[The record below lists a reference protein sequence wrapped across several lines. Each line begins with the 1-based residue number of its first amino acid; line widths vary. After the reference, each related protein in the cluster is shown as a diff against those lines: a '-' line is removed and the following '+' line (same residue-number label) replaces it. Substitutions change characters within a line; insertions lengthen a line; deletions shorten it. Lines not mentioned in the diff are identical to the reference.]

1 MSVEDSAHL
10 LLTQLIALGGTL
22 SSYTWICM
30 ILNFLQTR
38 NPPILPALHRRPHQC
53 TVDAN
58 GKLSAFAD
66 NIESLRGF
74 GEKNRESI
82 GELLFHFFRRYG
94 HEIDYDHNVISIRE
108 GALISK
114 QAKTWHLMQNNRLC
128 VEEPFNTERNLG
140 NTADDISFRGVHLE
154 LRRACDLIS
163 ECKLEE
169 ALEQYEFPPTAQT
182 TWAKPP
188 PQPRPVLSR
197 SASQSSRAGK
207 TGSNNNRGSR
217 QGQGQSRSGPSNRR
231 NSSAAALNKLTSV
244 QDSGV
249 NVSRNTMPTPPVLP
263 NLHIQDQ
270 LYTQYQY
277 LQQQEATLRLQL
289 HQRTFQ
295 AQQLQSQVSGQTIPS
310 GTVGPTYAPIQAVS
324 TRRQTSHDAAPLSA
338 PLRQQYFFQQ
348 PTSVNPG
355 RAPKYPNNMN
365 VPSQQSVHTNPS
377 SPSMSP
383 AQPINA
389 TNSELRRG
397 VHRSSAAEASL
408 AAIRSQSQPPTTR
421 AFHNEFHVTETP
433 PPMPLSTRSFLAEIH
448 AKEPP
453 PPLGPGFR
461 NYAIPPRQFPKS
473 RANPA
478 FQGACLGMESL
489 DQLPQY
495 LQRAGIKYNP
505 EGNQLPPHLRI
516 GAPEMMHH
524 FNPRIAAQPA
534 VNAPYTSPRMN
545 PSTDDSVAADAPS
558 TSPSMNT
565 SIDDSVAANAPYTS
579 LRMNPP
585 TDDSLTAKEY
595 VGYYLHDSPPS
606 HPYSRLTPLATIP
619 SYNDLVQRARG
630 MSPDVTRLKHPSR
643 SPSPSSSSSRRERS
657 VSFYSATSH
666 VSSSHL
672 ASAPPGPTTTTTRRS
687 GPIIANGSD
696 ASMSDYATPP
706 ECQSLYFPAEVSEAA
721 SLSDE
726 PMDTP
731 VTDSVTP
738 SQELQDA
745 FGLDA
750 VVDVERTNSLP
761 TMLQFGEF
769 PARSTYRASFA
780 ARPEDS
786 TYGDMPTPRVPPAY
800 QNGVDEN
807 AQGLGINIKTSHS
820 TSASPTGEQKSSS
833 STIYQSNPAPEGDTG
848 THLSKLN
855 IEKPLKPLPLLSPV
869 REVRTPSPTTLRREE
884 MKADIPNKAAHGRS
898 ISTANASLLSHTASG
913 KQQQAEQSTSKSNG
927 SPKIAQGQNSGW
939 QQQTSKKKRK
949 NKKASN
955 ESGGVTQATSGAMA
969 GGAERKGG

>member
-1 MSVEDSAHL
+1 
-10 LLTQLIALGGTL
+10 
-22 SSYTWICM
+22 M

-53 TVDAN
+53 TVDSN
-58 GKLSAFAD
+58 GKQSAFAD
-66 NIESLRGF
+66 NIHSLRGF
-74 GEKNRESI
+74 GKENRESI

-108 GALISK
+108 GSLISK

-163 ECKLEE
+163 ECRLEE

-207 TGSNNNRGSR
+207 IGSNNHRGPR

-231 NSSAAALNKLTSV
+231 NSSAAALNKLTSA

-249 NVSRNTMPTPPVLP
+249 NVSRNALPTPPVLP
-263 NLHIQDQ
+263 NFHIQDQ

-277 LQQQEATLRLQL
+277 LQQQEATLRLHL
-289 HQRTFQ
+289 HQRTVQ

-310 GTVGPTYAPIQAVS
+310 GTVGPTYAPIQAVN

-338 PLRQQYFFQQ
+338 PLRQQFFFQQ
-348 PTSVNPG
+348 PMSVNPS
-355 RAPKYPNNMN
+355 RAPKYPSNMS

-383 AQPINA
+383 AQPIHAN
-389 TNSELRRG
+389 NPELRRG

-408 AAIRSQSQPPTTR
+408 AAIRSQSQPPTSR
-421 AFHNEFHVTETP
+421 AFHNEFHITETP

-461 NYAIPPRQFPKS
+461 NYAIPPRQYPKS

-489 DQLPQY
+489 DQLPQF
-495 LQRAGIKYNP
+495 LQRAGIKYSP

-516 GAPEMMHH
+516 GAPEMQH
-524 FNPRIAAQPA
+524 FNTRIAAQPA

-545 PSTDDSVAADAPS
+545 PSADDSVAADAPS
-558 TSPSMNT
+558 TSPSMNSST
-565 SIDDSVAANAPYTS
+565 DDSVAANAPYTL
-579 LRMNPP
+579 LRMSPP
-585 TDDSLTAKEY
+585 TDDPLTAKEY
-595 VGYYLHDSPPS
+595 VGYYLHDSPPT
-606 HPYSRLTPLATIP
+606 HPYPRLTPLANIP

-672 ASAPPGPTTTTTRRS
+672 ASAPPGPPTTTRRS

-696 ASMSDYATPP
+696 VSMSDYATPP

-738 SQELQDA
+738 SQELQDS
-745 FGLDA
+745 FSLDA
-750 VVDVERTNSLP
+750 AVDVERTNSLP

-769 PARSTYRASFA
+769 PARSTYRPSFGT
-780 ARPEDS
+780 RPEDS
-786 TYGDMPTPRVPPAY
+786 TYADMPIPRVPPVY

-807 AQGLGINIKTSHS
+807 SQGLGININTPNS
-820 TSASPTGEQKSSS
+820 TSVSPNGEQKSSS
-833 STIYQSNPAPEGDTG
+833 SIIYQANTAPKGDIG
-848 THLSKLN
+848 ADLSKIN

-884 MKADIPNKAAHGRS
+884 MKADNPNKAVYGRS
-898 ISTANASLLSHTASG
+898 ISTTTASLLLHTASG
-913 KQQQAEQSTSKSNG
+913 KQQQAEQLTSKPNG

-955 ESGGVTQATSGAMA
+955 ESGGVTQSTSGTMA
-969 GGAERKGG
+969 GETERKGG